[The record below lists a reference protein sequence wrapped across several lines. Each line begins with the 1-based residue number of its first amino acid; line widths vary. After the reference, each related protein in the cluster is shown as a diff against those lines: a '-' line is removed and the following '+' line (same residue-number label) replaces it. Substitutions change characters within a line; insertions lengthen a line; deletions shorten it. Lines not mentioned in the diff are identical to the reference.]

1 MLFGFVAFAAIV
13 ATALWFLAT
22 YNHLVATKQRV
33 AQAWSSIDVLLRE
46 RDDELPKVIETCALH
61 MTEEQTAIE
70 RLTSARSA
78 MFSARHG
85 ADPAALGRAEIE
97 LRAALARL
105 LSEGRHPEL
114 LETPPFA
121 ALQRRMRDLDAGI
134 STRREAYNAAVNDNN
149 VAIDLFPGRVVAG
162 IAGFHTL
169 EPLESFDAGS
179 TVEQNSGDAGEARS
193 A

>member
-1 MLFGFVAFAAIV
+1 MLFGLVVFAAIV
-13 ATALWFLAT
+13 AAALWFLAT

-61 MTEEQTAIE
+61 MGQEQPALE
-70 RLTSARSA
+70 RLTAARAA
-78 MFSARHG
+78 MFGARH
-85 ADPAALGRAEIE
+85 AAEPAALGRAEIE
-97 LRAALARL
+97 LRSALAEL
-105 LSEGRHPEL
+105 LSERRHPEL

-134 STRREAYNAAVNDNN
+134 STRREAYNAAVNDIN

-162 IAGFHTL
+162 IAGFHAL
-169 EPLESFDAGS
+169 EPLESFETKPAVRPES
-179 TVEQNSGDAGEARS
+179 GEARV